1 MRTSLK
7 PELLDVLCCPE
18 CQGSLHPRDIQEKDG
33 RWQSGSLE
41 CQCGQRYPIR
51 DFIPRFVTDDAYVDN
66 FSYEWTIHSKTQI
79 DSRVSSRSWTTFFE
93 KTGITPESLRGK
105 RVLDVGVGSGR
116 FADVASKCGADVIGI
131 DLSFSVDAARRT
143 FESRDN
149 VQLVQADVFRLPF
162 RPGTFDFIYSIGV
175 LHHTPDCRRA
185 FERLPRLLV
194 PGGQIAVWVYASDLR
209 RPSMAAK
216 KLSVKDRLRLAAHR
230 WSVMA
235 SDTYRVITVRLNKR
249 LLYLMCY
256 VAVPYGPASRV
267 PLLGNLLK
275 VALPMSSEKKAAWRV
290 LDTFDW
296 YSPRYQSKHTYE
308 EVMQWF
314 KASNLTDITANEQ
327 WPVAVRGTLAATEKA
342 KGNAA

>member
-1 MRTSLK
+1 MLTSATSLFGVTLLGALALFTVIR
-7 PELLDVLCCPE
+7 PRLALMCFVSVSYTHLDVYKRQE
-18 CQGSLHPRDIQEKDG
+18 CQGSLHPHDLQEKDG

-79 DSRVSSRSWTTFFE
+79 DSRASSRSWTTFFE

-175 LHHTPDCRRA
+175 LHHTPDC
-185 FERLPRLLV
+185 
-194 PGGQIAVWVYASDLR
+194 
-209 RPSMAAK
+209 
-216 KLSVKDRLRLAAHR
+216 LSLIH
-230 WSVMA
+230 
-235 SDTYRVITVRLNKR
+235 I
-249 LLYLMCY
+249 
-256 VAVPYGPASRV
+256 
-267 PLLGNLLK
+267 
-275 VALPMSSEKKAAWRV
+275 
-290 LDTFDW
+290 
-296 YSPRYQSKHTYE
+296 
-308 EVMQWF
+308 
-314 KASNLTDITANEQ
+314 
-327 WPVAVRGTLAATEKA
+327 
-342 KGNAA
+342 